1 MDIKFLRN
9 IGICA
14 HIDAG
19 KTTLTERILFY
30 TGRNYK
36 LGEVHDGNATM
47 DWMDQEQE
55 RGITISSAS
64 TSVYWFLKETSK
76 QYKINI
82 IDTPGHVDFTA
93 EVERSMRVLDGVC
106 LVLCSVGG
114 IQPQTETVW
123 KQINRYSVPRI
134 CFVNKMDRPGA
145 DFNKVC
151 VGIKDKLYGN
161 PVILNFP
168 MFKDGVF
175 IGVYD
180 VLTLK
185 SFVFKGRYGENV
197 VISDIPKKEYNSIF
211 NYRNELIEGLLG
223 DDDTLI
229 SKYLNGSLEI
239 SDIISLLR
247 RQTILCKITP
257 VVCGSAF
264 KNKGVQ
270 CLLDYIS
277 YLLPSPIEKDVYYLG
292 SNSDSQKVLLNKDE
306 VRFSS
311 IVFKVLNDPYSG
323 RISFSRIYSGEVRP
337 GDIVLNS
344 NKRKR
349 EKVSRIISYNV
360 TKKSDIDVAMS
371 GDIVAFVGLKTTST
385 GDTLCDGDFN
395 ITFENIKFPEPV
407 ISFSVFSDNASNYE
421 RMLTALKKN
430 SIEDPTISIHSNSD
444 TGDLIIS
451 GMGELHI
458 DVFLERVRRETGI
471 QIFKRNP
478 KVSYKE
484 TISTSCFNSIG
495 KYIRQSGGRGQ
506 YGHVEINLFP
516 RKIGRG
522 FKFVNSIKNG
532 VIPKEY
538 IKSIEKSIVN
548 CCKCGFLY
556 GSPIVDI
563 KVELVFGSY
572 HEVDSNEN
580 AFKIAAAIA
589 FKDAFYKAKPIL
601 LEPIMLVSI
610 ECPEESLGSIISD
623 VSTRRGEIISTDKIQ
638 NLYTINANI
647 PMYNMF
653 DYTTCIRSKTKG
665 RSSYSMS
672 LNFYRRVPDS
682 IYSKLTSL

>member
-1 MDIKFLRN
+1 MSVSLLRN

-30 TGRNYK
+30 TGSNYK

-55 RGITISSAS
+55 RGITINSAS
-64 TSVYWFLKETSK
+64 TSVYWVLKESNK
-76 QYKINI
+76 RYKINI

-114 IQPQTETVW
+114 IQPQTETIW
-123 KQINRYSVPRI
+123 KQINRYSIPRI
-134 CFVNKMDRPGA
+134 CFVNKMDRTGA

-151 VGIKDKLYGN
+151 DSIRNKLCTQ
-161 PVILNFP
+161 PVVLSVPIFRDSL
-168 MFKDGVF
+168 F
-175 IGVYD
+175 IGIYD
-180 VLTLK
+180 ILSLK
-185 SFVFKGRYGENV
+185 SYIFKGKYGENV
-197 VISDIPKKEYNSIF
+197 IISDIPIEQYNYI
-211 NYRNELIEGLLG
+211 NKLRNELIENLIY
-223 DDDTLI
+223 DDDILI
-229 SKYLNGSLEI
+229 DRYLNGSLQYP
-239 SDIISLLR
+239 DIISLLR
-247 RQTILCKITP
+247 KQTIACKVTP
-257 VVCGSAF
+257 VICGSAF

-270 CLLDYIS
+270 RLLDYIIH
-277 YLLPSPIEKDVYYLG
+277 LLPSPNEKDIYHLDR
-292 SNSDSQKVLLNKDE
+292 DSGKKIPLSKDNKS
-306 VRFSS
+306 FSS
-311 IVFKVLNDPYSG
+311 IVFKVLNDSYSG
-323 RISFSRIYSGEVRP
+323 RVSFSRIYSGKIRP
-337 GDIVLNS
+337 GDIVFNS
-344 NKRKR
+344 SRCKK
-349 EKVSRIISYNV
+349 EKVSRIVSYNV
-360 TKKSDIDVAMS
+360 NKRTDIDVAS
-371 GDIVAFVGLKTTST
+371 AGDIVAFIGLKTAYT
-385 GDTLCDGDFN
+385 GDTLCCEGSN
-395 ITFENIKFPEPV
+395 ILFEDIKFPEPV
-407 ISFSVFSDNASNYE
+407 ISFSVYSDNASNYE
-421 RMLTALKKN
+421 KMFTALKKN
-430 SIEDPTISIHSNSD
+430 SLEDPTISIYVNNTTS
-444 TGDLIIS
+444 DLIIS

-471 QIFKRNP
+471 SIFKRDP

-484 TISTSCFNSIG
+484 TISVACLNSVG

-522 FKFVNSIKNG
+522 FKFINSIRSG

-538 IKSIEKSIVN
+538 IKPIEKSIRN
-548 CCKCGFLY
+548 CCKCGFIY

-572 HEVDSNEN
+572 HEVDSSEN

-589 FKDAFYKAKPIL
+589 FKNAFYKSNPIL

-610 ECPEESLGSIISD
+610 ECPEEFLGVIISD
-623 VSTRRGEIISTDKIQ
+623 IATRRGEIISTEKFP
-638 NLYTINANI
+638 NFYMVKANI

-653 DYTTCIRSKTKG
+653 NYTTCIRSKTKG

-672 LNFYRRVPDS
+672 LNFYKKVPS
-682 IYSKLTSL
+682 TIYSKLVSI